1 MNIPLIVN
9 VASIL
14 ITKNMRFFFLMI
26 SKERQPVSEAQGRK
40 KLPILPYFSFSL
52 AKASEGA

>member
-1 MNIPLIVN
+1 
-9 VASIL
+9 
-14 ITKNMRFFFLMI
+14 MI